1 MAIVRGNL
9 ANSAKFVLVT
19 RNSYFVTASLL
30 LLFSTTPLSGQQ
42 WPQFRGVAAA
52 GVAASS
58 VPTTWNL
65 ASNTGVVWKTAIA
78 GLGHS
83 SPIVWGDRV
92 YVTTAASAAP
102 NPPLDVRHGGIS
114 MAADDGRQTWT
125 VVALDR
131 ASGKV
136 VWERAAFEGAPRVRR
151 HLKASHASATPATDG
166 QYVVAMFG
174 SEGLYCY
181 DISGRL
187 LWKQDLGV
195 MNTGLVGDEGVQW
208 GPASSPIIHG
218 PLVIVQN
225 DRQRESFLAAYELK
239 SGEQVWKV
247 ERDEYPSW
255 STPLIT
261 TTDGRSELVVNASK
275 FIRAYD
281 PLTGRELW
289 RMAGAE
295 TQVKVA
301 SPVAG
306 PGMVIVTGGY
316 PHGFHPIYAIRARQD
331 GAIDPKGTSGFTW
344 RLDRGSP
351 YVPTPL
357 VYGTEVYVLAD
368 NGVLA
373 AYDVATG
380 ARLYQ
385 ERLDETPLGFSASP
399 IGAGGYVYLASE
411 DGDVF
416 VVKAGRTFELVARND
431 MNEAL
436 MATPAVAGGMLII
449 RGRSHVFA
457 IG

>member
-1 MAIVRGNL
+1 MMAALVAACL
-9 ANSAKFVLVT
+9 SATLI
-19 RNSYFVTASLL
+19 A
-30 LLFSTTPLSGQQ
+30 QQ
-42 WPQFRGVAAA
+42 WPQFRGAATA
-52 GVAASS
+52 GVAETS

-65 ASNTGVVWKTAIA
+65 ASSTHVAWKTEIP

-83 SPIVWGDRV
+83 SPVVWGNRIF
-92 YVTTAASAAP
+92 VTTAISAAP
-102 NPPLDVRHGGIS
+102 NPQLDVRHSGIG
-114 MAADDGRQTWT
+114 MAADDGRQTWKLL
-125 VVALDR
+125 ALDR
-131 ASGKV
+131 ATGQAL
-136 VWERAAFEGAPRVRR
+136 WDQTAFEGVPRVRR

-166 QYVVAMFG
+166 THVVALFG

-181 DISGRL
+181 DVAGRL

-195 MNTGLVGDEGVQW
+195 MNVGLVGDQGVQW

-218 PLVIVQN
+218 PLVIVQV

-247 ERDEYPSW
+247 DRDEFPSW
-255 STPLIT
+255 ATPLVAT
-261 TTDGRSELVVNASK
+261 ANGRSELVVNASK
-275 FIRAYD
+275 VIRGYD
-281 PLTGRELW
+281 PMTGRELW
-289 RMAGAE
+289 RLPDAE

-301 SPVAG
+301 SPVAA

-316 PHGFHPIYAIRARQD
+316 PRGSRPIYAIKPQQQ
-331 GAIDPKGTSGFTW
+331 GAIDPAGTSSFSW
-344 RLDRGSP
+344 RSERGSP

-357 VYGTEVYVLAD
+357 VYGGELYVLAD

-373 AYDVATG
+373 AYEVATG

-385 ERLDETPLGFSASP
+385 ERLDDTPLGFSASP

-436 MATPAVAGGMLII
+436 MATPAVAGNMLII